1 MIREYKKA
9 RRKKTARERWL
20 KARRLM
26 GIGIL
31 LFCLLTAVIPDMQVH
46 AEDDEDSWE
55 ISTRYYFDENYHM
68 NFSSGDRSGESK
80 GIKQYSS
87 WGSHFASCFCLE
99 PFMKVKEKGRISVY
113 YTPEEAYA
121 IYDWEKQLVEQFV
134 RASFFGYTLSPQTDN
149 DYFAT
154 QYAIWKL
161 ICDHVWTH
169 ADPEMNKFYEECCQN
184 IAKCSDLWDTQPS
197 FSEQVFE
204 LPHLPESL
212 TLHDDTGA
220 FSFYMRIRE
229 SIAQDNFKE
238 NVEGVTKDGVHYTW
252 SGDDLKLSV
261 DDSFPADQEVLFE
274 IPGLSRQG
282 AFCLKREESQLIMEA
297 ANSIDHP
304 AIQFR
309 VKAQKNGSLVVKKT
323 GEKLCGFRAV
333 ETAINE
339 PLYEPI
345 WENRP
350 LKEVEF
356 ILKSLITGQ
365 VLESGST
372 DEKGELQFTD
382 IPSGTYLLMEQK
394 TPEGYVPA
402 AAQEVMIKPGEQ
414 NEIALNNRQQ
424 IKDLS
429 AVKAF
434 YCGGLPEQ
442 KAEELNQSCLFALRN
457 AEEISYEGGVL
468 PAGSLLGL
476 QNPIVD
482 PSLPQTIW
490 QAGEGNQPG
499 SKLNSETPE
508 VGAEENK
515 RPEQIIRSRLIFSLP
530 ALASYTLEELS
541 CPPNFAPAGKLS
553 YDLSQASDGSLDQD
567 GDLHFLL
574 KEEISNKASLSRLTV
589 TKQGVWPQG
598 HESPLAGVRYALFRN
613 LDGKA
618 GERLAEALT
627 NEEGMAHFE
636 NLPLGNYLVQEE
648 KAPEGWLV
656 DPVAKEF
663 EVKAINSDM
672 AMHLKDDHEPLE
684 PPVISF
690 QPSVSLQQETI
701 PQQIQAKRL
710 AVTRLPATGETRP
723 VFWQLLLGLSL
734 AAGLFLIRRKR

>member
-1 MIREYKKA
+1 MIREYKKD
-9 RRKKTARERWL
+9 RRKKRVQVRGL
-20 KARRLM
+20 KAMKLL

-31 LFCLLTAVIPDMQVH
+31 LFCLLTAVIPDMKIH
-46 AEDDEDSWE
+46 AEDADDSWD
-55 ISTRYYFDENYHM
+55 IWTRYYFDENYHM

-80 GIKQYSS
+80 GIKHYSS
-87 WGSHFASCFCLE
+87 WGSHSASCFCLE
-99 PFMKVKEKGRISVY
+99 PFMKVKDKGRISVY
-113 YTPEEAYA
+113 YTPEDAYA
-121 IYDWEKQLVEQFV
+121 IYDWEKQLVEKFV
-134 RASFFGYTLSPQTDN
+134 RASFFGYSLSPQTDN

-169 ADPEMNKFYEECCQN
+169 ADPEMDKFYEDCCQN
-184 IAKCSDLWDTQPS
+184 IARCSDLWDTQPS

-229 SIAQDNFKE
+229 SIAQDDFRE

-282 AFCLKREESQLIMEA
+282 AFCLKREESQLIMET

-304 AIQFR
+304 PIQLR
-309 VKAQKNGSLVVKKT
+309 VKAQKNGSLLVKKT

-333 ETAINE
+333 ETVFNE
-339 PLYEPI
+339 PLYQPV

-356 ILKSLITGQ
+356 ILKSLSTGQ
-365 VLESGST
+365 VFGSGST

-382 IPSGTYLLMEQK
+382 VPSGTYLLIEQK
-394 TPEGYVPA
+394 APEGYVPG
-402 AAQEVMIKPGEQ
+402 AAQEVIVKPGEE

-442 KAEELNQSCLFALRN
+442 NAEVLNQSCLFALRN

-468 PAGSLLGL
+468 SAGSLLGL
-476 QNPIVD
+476 QNPMMD
-482 PSLPQTIW
+482 PSLPQTVW

-499 SKLNSETPE
+499 SELNSEN
-508 VGAEENK
+508 AESGSEGIK

-530 ALASYTLEELS
+530 VLASYTLEELS
-541 CPPNFAPAGKLS
+541 CPPNFAPSAKLS
-553 YDLSQASDGSLDQD
+553 YDLSQASDGSLDHD

-598 HESPLAGVRYALFRN
+598 HASPLAGVRYALFRN

-618 GERLAEALT
+618 GERLAEAFT
-627 NEEGMAHFE
+627 NEDGEAHFE
-636 NLPLGNYLVQEE
+636 NLPLGSYLVQEE

-656 DPVAKEF
+656 DPVAKEL
-663 EVKAINSDM
+663 EVKSINSDM
-672 AMHLKDDHEPLE
+672 SMHLKDDHEPLE
-684 PPVISF
+684 PPVVSF

-710 AVTRLPATGETRP
+710 AVTRLPATGEVRP
-723 VFWQLLLGLSL
+723 VLWQLLLGLSL

>member
-1 MIREYKKA
+1 MTREYKKS

-20 KARRLM
+20 KVRRLM

-46 AEDDEDSWE
+46 AEDDDDSWE

-87 WGSHFASCFCLE
+87 WGSHSASCFCLE

-134 RASFFGYTLSPQTDN
+134 RASFFGYTLSPKTDN

-169 ADPEMNKFYEECCQN
+169 ADPEMNKFYEECCKN

-229 SIAQDNFKE
+229 SIAQDDFKE

-339 PLYEPI
+339 PLYEPV

-356 ILKSLITGQ
+356 ILKSLSTGQ

-382 IPSGTYLLMEQK
+382 VPSGAYLLMEQK

-476 QNPIVD
+476 QNPRMD
-482 PSLPQTIW
+482 PSLPQTVW
-490 QAGEGNQPG
+490 QDREGNQPG
-499 SKLNSETPE
+499 SELHSEIPE
-508 VGAEENK
+508 VGTEEKK

-567 GDLHFLL
+567 GDLHFSL

-613 LDGKA
+613 LNGKA

-656 DPVAKEF
+656 DPVAKEL

-672 AMHLKDDHEPLE
+672 SMHLKDDHEPLE

-710 AVTRLPATGETRP
+710 AVTRLPATGEVRP